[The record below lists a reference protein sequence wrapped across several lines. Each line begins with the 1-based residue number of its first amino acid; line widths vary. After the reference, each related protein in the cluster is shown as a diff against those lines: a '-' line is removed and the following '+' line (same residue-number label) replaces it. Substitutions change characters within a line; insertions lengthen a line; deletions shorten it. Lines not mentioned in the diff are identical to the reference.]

1 MGTDLRSL
9 RHEYA
14 DRGLA
19 ETDLADE
26 PVTMFGRW
34 FDDAVDAGIGEPNA
48 MVVSTV
54 SAAGLPSSR
63 MVLLK
68 GYYQEG
74 FVFFTNYASHKAA
87 DLEANPACALLL
99 PWHDLQRQVRV
110 DGTARRV
117 DRSVSEE
124 YFATRPRESR
134 LGAWASVAPVAQS
147 GVVAGAEALQ
157 AAYDAAEQRFA
168 GGDVPCPP
176 TWGGYVVRPE
186 RVEFWQGRRGR
197 MHDRLRYLR
206 DGGGWVV
213 ERLAP

>member
-19 ETDLADE
+19 EADLADD

-54 SAAGLPSSR
+54 SPAGRPSSR

-68 GYYQEG
+68 GYDDDG
-74 FVFFTNYASHKAA
+74 FVFFTNYASHKAS
-87 DLEANPACALLL
+87 DLAANPACSLLL
-99 PWHDLQRQVRV
+99 PWHDLERQVRV
-110 DGTARRV
+110 DGSATQVAREA
-117 DRSVSEE
+117 SEA
-124 YFATRPRESR
+124 YFASRPRPSQI
-134 LGAWASVAPVAQS
+134 GAWASVSPAAQS
-147 GVVAGAEALQ
+147 AVVAGQADLQ
-157 AAYDAAEQRFA
+157 AAYDAAEQRFD

-176 TWGGYVVRPE
+176 TWGGYVVRPDT
-186 RVEFWQGRRGR
+186 VEFWQGRRGR
-197 MHDRLRYLR
+197 MHDRLRYGR
-206 DGGGWVV
+206 DGDGWVV

>member
-19 ETDLADE
+19 EADLSDD

-34 FDDAVDAGIGEPNA
+34 FDDAVAAGIGEPNA

-54 SAAGLPSSR
+54 SAEGRPSSR

-68 GYYQEG
+68 GYDEGG
-74 FVFFTNYASHKAA
+74 FVFFTNYASAKAA
-87 DLEANPACALLL
+87 DLATNPACSLLL
-99 PWHDLQRQVRV
+99 PWHDLERQVRV
-110 DGTARRV
+110 DGTASQVARV
-117 DRSVSEE
+117 VSEE
-124 YFATRPRESR
+124 YFASRPRGSQ
-134 LGAWASVAPVAQS
+134 LGAWASVAPAAQS
-147 GVVAGAEALQ
+147 SVVASQAALQ
-157 AAYDAAEQRFA
+157 AAYDAAEERFA

-186 RVEFWQGRRGR
+186 TVEFWQGRRGR
-197 MHDRLRYLR
+197 MHDRLRYRR